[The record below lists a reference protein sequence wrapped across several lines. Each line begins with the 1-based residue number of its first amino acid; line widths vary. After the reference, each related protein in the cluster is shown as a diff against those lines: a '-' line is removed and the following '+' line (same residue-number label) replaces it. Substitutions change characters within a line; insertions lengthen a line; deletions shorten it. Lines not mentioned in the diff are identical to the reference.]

1 MFRFYILPLNR
12 FFLEDESTNRDAT
25 QENEKQFPYPVFEFS
40 QNSLFL
46 HTVRALG
53 VEDFTA
59 RALEVY
65 DGPGRALRVDDG
77 PLRATVDP
85 LNLAP
90 LTQDSFL
97 FPI

>member
-1 MFRFYILPLNR
+1 M
-12 FFLEDESTNRDAT
+12 
-25 QENEKQFPYPVFEFS
+25 FEFS

-46 HTVRALG
+46 CTVRALG

-77 PLRATVDP
+77 PGRATVDP

-90 LTQDSFL
+90 LTRDSFL